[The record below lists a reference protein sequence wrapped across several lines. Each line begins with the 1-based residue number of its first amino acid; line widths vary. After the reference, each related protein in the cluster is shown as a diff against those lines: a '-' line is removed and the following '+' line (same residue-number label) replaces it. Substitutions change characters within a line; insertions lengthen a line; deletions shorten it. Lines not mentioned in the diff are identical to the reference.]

1 MLPNNALENLIHV
14 YLAGGHI
21 PAESH
26 PCHAQF
32 IHWLHMWKKKNGK
45 KKEAKLTFIPGVE
58 DLKEIAVNTI
68 PQVVTC
74 SEMGQHKRSQRQS
87 S

>member
-45 KKEAKLTFIPGVE
+45 KE
-58 DLKEIAVNTI
+58 
-68 PQVVTC
+68 
-74 SEMGQHKRSQRQS
+74 RS
-87 S
+87 